1 MERGQTGM
9 TDAIIIAVLSL
20 LGTCIGS
27 IAGIMTANRLVNYR
41 IESLEKKMDKH
52 NGILE
57 RFVILERD
65 EETQWKRIDEMRSDI
80 EKLKEEARHV

>member
-20 LGTCIGS
+20 LGTCTGS

-65 EETQWKRIDEMRSDI
+65 EDTQWKRIDEMRTDI
-80 EKLKEEARHV
+80 ETLKEEARHV

>member
-1 MERGQTGM
+1 M
-9 TDAIIIAVLSL
+9 TDAIVIAVLSL

-27 IAGIMTANRLVNYR
+27 IAGIMTANRLVNFR

-57 RFVILERD
+57 RFVIIERD
-65 EETQWKRIDEMRSDI
+65 EETQWKRIDEMRADI
-80 EKLKEEARHV
+80 ESLKEEARRV

>member
-1 MERGQTGM
+1 MERGQAGM

-27 IAGIMTANRLVNYR
+27 ITGIMTANRLVNYR

-65 EETQWKRIDEMRSDI
+65 EETQWKRIDEMRIDI

>member
-1 MERGQTGM
+1 M

-27 IAGIMTANRLVNYR
+27 IAGIMTANRLVNFR

-65 EETQWKRIDEMRSDI
+65 EETQWKRIDEMRIDI

>member
-1 MERGQTGM
+1 M

-27 IAGIMTANRLVNYR
+27 IAGIMTANRLVNFR

-65 EETQWKRIDEMRSDI
+65 EETQWKRIDEMRTDI
-80 EKLKEEARHV
+80 ETLKEEARHV